1 VGFAICGR
9 VVTASTS
16 FPWNAGAGSQ
26 SVADDAGLHAPEVGV
41 PPTLVEQVLVVTALD
56 DLAVLHDE
64 DLVGVLHGGAAV
76 GDDDGGAVG
85 GEVVEA
91 LLDAEFRLS

>member
-1 VGFAICGR
+1 
-9 VVTASTS
+9 
-16 FPWNAGAGSQ
+16 
-26 SVADDAGLHAPEVGV
+26 LHAPEVGV
-41 PPTLVEQVLVVTALD
+41 PPTLVEQVVVGATFD
-56 DLAVLHDE
+56 DTAVLHDE
-64 DLVGVLHGGAAV
+64 DLVGVLHGGEAV